1 VVRNVSEDELEAIRQ
16 RKLAALREQA
26 LQQQAAQQ
34 REAELQA
41 QKEAILRQILTPEAR
56 ARLTNIRMV
65 RPQFAEQ
72 IELQL
77 IQLATSGRLRT
88 KLTDEQLKA
97 LLQQIQQREREPRI
111 TFR

>member
-1 VVRNVSEDELEAIRQ
+1 MNRVSEDELEAIRQ

-26 LQQQAAQQ
+26 LRQQAAEQ
-34 REAELQA
+34 RAAEAEA

-56 ARLTNIRMV
+56 ARLTNIKMV

-77 IQLATSGRLRT
+77 IQLASAGRL
-88 KLTDEQLKA
+88 KSKVTDEQLKA
-97 LLQQIQQREREPRI
+97 LLQQIRGREREPKI

>member
-1 VVRNVSEDELEAIRQ
+1 MTPVSEDELEAIRQ

-26 LQQQAAQQ
+26 LQQQAAEQ
-34 REAELQA
+34 RAAELEA
-41 QKEAILRQILTPEAR
+41 QKEAVLRQILTPEAR
-56 ARLTNIRMV
+56 ARLVNIKMV

-77 IQLATSGRLRT
+77 IQLATSGRLRA
-88 KLTDEQLKA
+88 KLTDQQLKA
-97 LLQQIQQREREPRI
+97 LLQQIQQREREPKI

>member
-1 VVRNVSEDELEAIRQ
+1 MSEDELEEIRK

-26 LQQQAAQQ
+26 LQEQAQEQQ
-34 REAELQA
+34 RTDVEA

-56 ARLTNIRMV
+56 ARLANIKMV
-65 RPQFAEQ
+65 KPQFAEQ

-77 IQLATSGRLRT
+77 IQLASSGKLRGRI
-88 KLTDEQLKA
+88 TDEQLKA
-97 LLQQIQQREREPRI
+97 LLKQIQDKERERKI

>member
-1 VVRNVSEDELEAIRQ
+1 MSEDELEAIRQ